1 MLADAD
7 ALDFR
12 VGGRNLMTERGV
24 GNQLTWHEHLEV
36 DPEVALARYRV
47 CTVGHE
53 PQHPFRA
60 YIASREPQAFRGDEW
75 PRKHHPRTTR
85 HGQNPPTSLHRCLQG
100 HLTAY

>member
-60 YIASREPQAFRGDEW
+60 YIASREAQACGGMNGRNNEYPLNLGPDQANGTLLHVDDEC
-75 PRKHHPRTTR
+75 
-85 HGQNPPTSLHRCLQG
+85 GL
-100 HLTAY
+100 